1 MEVELLGGLDT
12 VAALADEELPL
23 TGGEGPSDAVDPSSP
38 LTLGTTTSDDDVDP
52 AGSSLTALDVLEALP
67 AIVVDVE
74 GLVRCNAART
84 DAGDSGAGR

>member
-1 MEVELLGGLDT
+1 VLLEGELLGVLD
-12 VAALADEELPL
+12 ALDDEKPLL

-38 LTLGTTTSDDDVDP
+38 LTLGATTSDDDVDP
-52 AGSSLTALDVLEALP
+52 AGPSLTALDVLEAL
-67 AIVVDVE
+67 AAVVVDVE

>member
-1 MEVELLGGLDT
+1 MEVELLGGLD
-12 VAALADEELPL
+12 ALADEELPL

-38 LTLGTTTSDDDVDP
+38 LTLGATTSDDDVDP
-52 AGSSLTALDVLEALP
+52 AGPSLTVLEALEALA